1 MVRPG
6 HSPVLAPV
14 WVAAVASSATRSP
27 APALCGR
34 YPDVIALPLLGRL
47 LPPACAGPGRTARP
61 DAGDA
66 DVLVDPLAGADAVVA
81 VGDDERMHA
90 VGGDET
96 QVYSMAETLQV
107 HTGAMGMRRVQVG
120 CEFVHVAAVD
130 TPAVFQIEP
139 QDAAPVSL
147 ARSEWST
154 EPELRIRHYTDLYG
168 NLCARAV

>member
-6 HSPVLAPV
+6 HSPVLGPV

-34 YPDVIALPLLGRL
+34 YPDLIALPLLGRL

-90 VGGDET
+90 VGGGET

-107 HTGAMGMRRVQVG
+107 HTGGHGHA
-120 CEFVHVAAVD
+120 
-130 TPAVFQIEP
+130 
-139 QDAAPVSL
+139 
-147 ARSEWST
+147 
-154 EPELRIRHYTDLYG
+154 
-168 NLCARAV
+168 ARAGGVRVRARGCRRHPSRFSDRAPGRGPGQPRAIGVVDGARVAHPSLRRPLRQPMR